1 LTKGENERKEIEE
14 MPEKHTLEVDYY
26 DPILE
31 KSLLAA
37 IAKKPDLFYELIDL
51 LTLEIFGNPENR
63 NFYSQIEAAAKND
76 KPMPVIEG
84 EPTENPRGAAE
95 ELINLYQKRLMAKA
109 IENGIKL
116 IKENRQTGEILNTI
130 QEELN
135 RLQQAIL
142 ELKSGECFSLDELFP
157 KVVEDAKNREEMK
170 KQRKAIGLPTGIQEI
185 DDLLGELQPG
195 IHLLAAEP
203 GAGKTTF
210 ALQVAIKA
218 VETGYPAL
226 FISYEE
232 SLQTLALKAVCQR
245 LNLNGGNFILKNYR
259 EGKGNIEELKQAQ
272 RGINLNKLFFL
283 EGNSRLR
290 VSTVKAKAL
299 QIMAKYR
306 AEKILIVV
314 DYLQRWSAIQTPE
327 DENRREYR
335 HIVGDLVS
343 ELRELANRL
352 NSPVLIIS
360 SQNRQQQGS
369 PSLTSFKESGDIEYS
384 ADTAIFL
391 INNKE
396 KCVDGRKVKLQIL
409 KNRFG
414 DIGEVEMIFKP
425 AKSIF
430 REKKVNG

>member
-1 LTKGENERKEIEE
+1 
-14 MPEKHTLEVDYY
+14 MPDKFNLESEYY
-26 DPILE
+26 DPTLE

-51 LTLEIFGNPENR
+51 LDLEIIGNQENR
-63 NFYSQIEAAAKND
+63 NLYSQIETAAKD
-76 KPMPVIEG
+76 EKPMPRIDG
-84 EPTENPRGAAE
+84 EPTENPREAAE
-95 ELINLYQKRLMAKA
+95 ELINLYQKRLMAKVM
-109 IENGIKL
+109 ENGMKQL
-116 IKENRQTGEILNTI
+116 GENRPAGEILTTT

-135 RLQQAIL
+135 RVQQAIL
-142 ELKSGECFSLDELFP
+142 ELKAGECFSLDQLFP
-157 KVVEDAKNREEMK
+157 NVLEEAKKKKEMK
-170 KQRKAIGLPTGIQEI
+170 DQKKAIGLPTGII
-185 DDLLGELQPG
+185 KVDKLLGELQPG

-226 FISYEE
+226 FISFEE
-232 SLQTLALKAVCQR
+232 SLETLALKAVCQR

-259 EGKGNIEELKQAQ
+259 EGKGNIEELERAQ
-272 RGINLNKLFFL
+272 KEINLNKLFFL
-283 EGNSRLR
+283 EGNSRLK
-290 VSTVKAKAL
+290 VPTVKAKAL
-299 QIMAKYR
+299 QIIKKHR
-306 AEKILIVV
+306 VEKILIVI

-352 NSPVLIIS
+352 SSPVLIIS
-360 SQNRQQQGS
+360 SQNRLKQGEA
-369 PSLTSFKESGDIEYS
+369 SLISFKESGDIEYS

-391 INNKE
+391 IHEDK
-396 KCVDGRKVKLQIL
+396 KDGVESRAVLLDIK

-414 DIGEVEMIFKP
+414 DIGKVEMIFKP

-430 REKKVNG
+430 KEK

>member
-1 LTKGENERKEIEE
+1 
-14 MPEKHTLEVDYY
+14 MPEKFTLEAEYY
-26 DPILE
+26 EPTLE

-37 IAKKPDLFYELIDL
+37 IAKKPELYYELIDL

-63 NFYSQIEAAAKND
+63 NFYSQIEAAVKND
-76 KPMPVIEG
+76 KPMPEIKE
-84 EPTENPRGAAE
+84 EPAENPREAAE
-95 ELINLYQKRLMAKA
+95 ELINLYQKRLMAKV

-116 IKENRQTGEILNTI
+116 IRENRPAGEILDTT
-130 QEELN
+130 QEGLN
-135 RLQQAIL
+135 RVQQAIL
-142 ELKSGECFSLDELFP
+142 ELKAGECFSLDELFP
-157 KVVEDAKNREEMK
+157 KVLEDVKNREEMK
-170 KQRKAIGLPTGIQEI
+170 KQKKAIGLPTGIQKI

-218 VETGYPAL
+218 VETEYPAL
-226 FISYEE
+226 FISFEE
-232 SLQTLALKAVCQR
+232 SLQTLALKAICQR

-259 EGKGNIEELKQAQ
+259 EGKGDIEELERAQ
-272 RGINLNKLFFL
+272 KEINLSKLFFL

-299 QIMAKYR
+299 QIMARHR
-306 AEKILIVV
+306 AEKVLIVI
-314 DYLQRWSAIQTPE
+314 DYLQRWSAVQTPE

-360 SQNRQQQGS
+360 SQNRQQQGEARLS
-369 PSLTSFKESGDIEYS
+369 SFKESGDIEYS

-391 INNKE
+391 IRE
-396 KCVDGRKVKLQIL
+396 KQKDSGEGRAVKLDIL

-414 DIGEVEMIFKP
+414 DIGKVEMLFKP

-430 REKKVNG
+430 REIS

>member
-1 LTKGENERKEIEE
+1 
-14 MPEKHTLEVDYY
+14 MPEKFTLEAEYY
-26 DPILE
+26 EPTLE

-37 IAKKPDLFYELIDL
+37 IAKKPELYYELIDL

-63 NFYSQIEAAAKND
+63 NFYSQIEAAVKND
-76 KPMPVIEG
+76 KPMPEIKE
-84 EPTENPRGAAE
+84 EPAENPREAAE
-95 ELINLYQKRLMAKA
+95 ELINLYQKRLMAKV

-116 IKENRQTGEILNTI
+116 IRENRPAGEILDTI
-130 QEELN
+130 QEGLN
-135 RLQQAIL
+135 RVQQAIL
-142 ELKSGECFSLDELFP
+142 ELKAGECFSLDELFP
-157 KVVEDAKNREEMK
+157 KVLEDAKNREEMK
-170 KQRKAIGLPTGIQEI
+170 KQKKAIGLPTGIQKI

-218 VETGYPAL
+218 VETEYPAL
-226 FISYEE
+226 FISFEE
-232 SLQTLALKAVCQR
+232 SLQTLALKAICQR

-259 EGKGNIEELKQAQ
+259 EGKGDIEELERAQ
-272 RGINLNKLFFL
+272 KEINLSKLFFL

-299 QIMAKYR
+299 QIMARHR
-306 AEKILIVV
+306 AEKVLIVI
-314 DYLQRWSAIQTPE
+314 DYLQRWSAVQAPE

-360 SQNRQQQGS
+360 SQNRQQQGEARLS
-369 PSLTSFKESGDIEYS
+369 SFKESGDIEYS

-391 INNKE
+391 IRE
-396 KCVDGRKVKLQIL
+396 KQKDSGEGRAVKLDIL

-414 DIGEVEMIFKP
+414 DIGKVEMLFKP

-430 REKKVNG
+430 REIS

>member
-1 LTKGENERKEIEE
+1 
-14 MPEKHTLEVDYY
+14 MPEKYTFENKYCDLTLERA
-26 DPILE
+26 
-31 KSLLAA
+31 LLAA
-37 IAKKPDLFYELIDL
+37 IVKEPELYYELIDL

-63 NFYSQIEAAAKND
+63 NFYSQIEVAAKDD
-76 KPMPVIEG
+76 KPMPGIEG
-84 EPTENPRGAAE
+84 EPTENPREAAKK
-95 ELINLYQKRLMAKA
+95 LINLYQKRLMAKVM
-109 IENGIKL
+109 ENGMKQIN
-116 IKENRQTGEILNTI
+116 ENRPAVEILTI
-130 QEELN
+130 TQEELS
-135 RLQQAIL
+135 RVQQAIL
-142 ELKSGECFSLDELFP
+142 ELKAGECFSLDELFP
-157 KVVEDAKNREEMK
+157 KVLEEAKSKQEMK
-170 KQRKAIGLPTGIQEI
+170 EQKKAIGLPTGIEKV
-185 DDLLGELQPG
+185 DKLLGELQPG

-226 FISYEE
+226 FISFEE

-245 LNLNGGNFILKNYR
+245 LNLNGGNYILKDYR
-259 EGKGNIEELKQAQ
+259 EGKGDIEALERAQ
-272 RGINLNKLFFL
+272 KEINLSKLFFL
-283 EGNSRLR
+283 EGNSRLK

-299 QIMAKYR
+299 QIMARHR
-306 AEKILIVV
+306 AEKILIVI

-352 NSPVLIIS
+352 NSPTLIIS
-360 SQNRQQQGS
+360 SQNRPKQGEA
-369 PSLTSFKESGDIEYS
+369 SLTSFKESGDIEYS

-391 INNKE
+391 IHEEQK
-396 KCVDGRKVKLQIL
+396 DDTDARAVKLDIK

-414 DIGEVEMIFKP
+414 DTGKVEMTFKP

-430 REKKVNG
+430 KEK